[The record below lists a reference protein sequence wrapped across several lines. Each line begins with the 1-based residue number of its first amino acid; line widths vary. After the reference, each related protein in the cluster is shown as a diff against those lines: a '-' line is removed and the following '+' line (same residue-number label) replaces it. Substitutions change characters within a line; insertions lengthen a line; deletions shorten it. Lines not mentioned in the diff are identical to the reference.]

1 MSNSNQITI
10 VYSVTPGC
18 HGSKVKVNCSRNLE
32 APMDRYEF
40 SIITKT
46 HEIRLLQ
53 LRQERKTESQR
64 LDNLKKGLQ
73 AQLTTKAD
81 NRKTHAA

>member
-1 MSNSNQITI
+1 
-10 VYSVTPGC
+10 
-18 HGSKVKVNCSRNLE
+18 
-32 APMDRYEF
+32 MDRYEF